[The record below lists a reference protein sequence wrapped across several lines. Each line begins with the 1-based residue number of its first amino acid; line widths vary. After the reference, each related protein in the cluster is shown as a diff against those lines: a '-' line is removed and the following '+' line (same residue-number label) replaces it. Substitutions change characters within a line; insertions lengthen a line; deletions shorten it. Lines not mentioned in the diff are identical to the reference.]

1 MNILKTSGS
10 SSRHPTPWRSLPG
23 HRPGACFAL
32 CFTLGGALLCH
43 GYFESK
49 QPQEELPPPT
59 PPSAEELRDPRILLV
74 YDEQAISDRERAA
87 LSALVPST
95 VPLDNW
101 PEVPAQKGESIWKV
115 VKDYFFFWG
124 KDHPNTSRTLVTQI
138 QRANGLEDDVIP
150 EDRTLK
156 IPPLPVRG
164 YSQYPRGEADV
175 RTFRPMT
182 HGYGRTA
189 QVGDLYFSD
198 SPRIAKYEDLSE
210 EREGNLTLVEID
222 TSARGPE
229 YAFVSAPLGESS
241 NFQFYSPRGYVEL
254 ELLDS
259 NPLPCEPAEDWL
271 STSPYL
277 PLLRQKLSALS
288 QASIGAIAQ
297 RARQKPLVLLD
308 WDFDPAHQGHGSKV
322 LSAAKFLLSSMPELA
337 FLAGSIEKI
346 DLYPRG
352 PEQKKLLRDLLK
364 EAENSGAFGGPG
376 TLEFFEAWGK
386 EAKRWIAHPVVDP
399 SGNKFAVPEFLI
411 KAAFWKLAARPV
423 WANVSLTVYSPIFE
437 NVPPRFTRELNS
449 FASLAAGNSRLPLAP
464 QSAPQ
469 HSGSHARNA
478 VNVSY
483 GNRSGEIFGTIGDA
497 ERNTVVAVLGPG
509 CGFQFGTLT
518 PSERGSSF
526 ASPYV
531 AMAAWL
537 KYLLDSTDPR
547 AMRRSLILASDLRP
561 ALDPAIQSSGLFD
574 PARLLAYPGPH
585 FVTLAGTVVRLQSVE
600 SIEVSYLK
608 GDSETIRRQW
618 SSADPRASR
627 TMVVAKDGSGFR
639 LWIREVSSDAFPV
652 VEISSGLLQTL
663 SLRLVTSDNQTLVLN
678 SPQEFIENIR
688 ETSF

>member
-1 MNILKTSGS
+1 MNIPKNPRC
-10 SSRHPTPWRSLPG
+10 SSRPPAPWRFLLG
-23 HRPGACFAL
+23 HRLCASFAL
-32 CFTLGGALLCH
+32 CVTLSGALLCH

-49 QPQEELPPPT
+49 QPQEEVPPPS

-74 YDEQAISDRERAA
+74 YDEQAITDREQAA

-95 VPLDNW
+95 VPFEKW

-150 EDRTLK
+150 EDRALK

-164 YSQYPRGEADV
+164 YSQYPRAEADV

-182 HGYGRTA
+182 QGYGRTA
-189 QVGDLYFSD
+189 EVGDLYFSE
-198 SPRIAKYEDLSE
+198 SPRVAKYGELSE

-222 TSARGPE
+222 TSAAGPD
-229 YAFVSAPLGESS
+229 YARAVTPLDESP
-241 NFQFYSPRGYVEL
+241 NFQFYSRTGYVEI
-254 ELLDS
+254 ELFDTT
-259 NPLPCEPAEDWL
+259 PLPCEPAEDWL
-271 STSPYL
+271 SASPYL

-288 QASIGAIAQ
+288 QPSIGAIAQ

-308 WDFDPAHQGHGSKV
+308 WDFDVDHQGHGSKV
-322 LSAAKFLLSSMPELA
+322 LSAAKFLLASMPELG
-337 FLAGSIEKI
+337 FLAGSIKQI

-352 PEQKKLLRDLLK
+352 PEQKQILNDLLK
-364 EAENSGAFGGPG
+364 EAKNGGAFGGPKI
-376 TLEFFEAWGK
+376 LELFKPWDEK
-386 EAKRWIAHPVVDP
+386 AKKWIKRPAVDP
-399 SGNKFAVPEFLI
+399 SGNRFAVPEFLI

-423 WANVSLTVYSPIFE
+423 WANVSFTVFSPIFDHV
-437 NVPPRFTRELNS
+437 NPSFTQELNG

-469 HSGSHARNA
+469 HSVSHARNA

-585 FVTLAGTVVRLQSVE
+585 FVTPAGTVVRLQSVE

-608 GDSETIRRQW
+608 ADSESIRRRW
-618 SSADPRASR
+618 NSADPGASR
-627 TMVVAKDGSGFR
+627 TMVIAKDGSGFR

-652 VEISSGLLQTL
+652 VEISSGILQTL
-663 SLRLVTSDNQTLVLN
+663 SLRLVTLDNKPLVLN
-678 SPQEFIENIR
+678 SPEKFIENIR
-688 ETSF
+688 EISF